1 MARYRLNSS
10 WNELCMLIKKGW
22 LSELNMYLSFMID
35 STLSF
40 SATLNLITN
49 FTSFCWFISLRI
61 LCMFSSWLL
70 SKLFRTP
77 QIQSGKW
84 TWILIF
90 REWILH
96 QCLQYFHIFTCLLE
110 SQLMS
115 SMILSIFGDFS
126 SNLSSLG
133 FLCYWK
139 FSWAWTWSC
148 QGRLGSRGICN
159 SCSYFV
165 RENFGDCF

>member
-1 MARYRLNSS
+1 MVRYRLNSS

-40 SATLNLITN
+40 STTLNLITK

-61 LCMFSSWLL
+61 LCMFFSWLL
-70 SKLFRTP
+70 SKLFQIPRT
-77 QIQSGKW
+77 QSDNW

-90 REWILH
+90 RDWIVH
-96 QCLQYFHIFTCLLE
+96 QCLQYFHILTCLLE

-115 SMILSIFGDFS
+115 SMIPSIFGDFS
-126 SNLSSLG
+126 SNLLSLG
-133 FLCYWK
+133 FLYYWT
-139 FSWAWTWSC
+139 FSWAWTRSGH
-148 QGRLGSRGICN
+148 GRLGSRGIYN

-165 RENFGDCF
+165 REIFGDCF